1 MKFRRAFP
9 VVAAALALAFAFPLI
24 VRTEHG
30 GNQKPPTD
38 IIVNF
43 GDPVALAG
51 DANHVVVPEDATIRK
66 GGTVTFVVNGG
77 GHGLA
82 IHPVSKDTTRED
94 ITAQLCAHDPVTHAC
109 TDPTFANADHTI
121 LDGENN
127 VVIVTGTNPPFQRV
141 DDPTARL
148 LATSVQIGNV
158 AGVFL
163 TGSTETTAGTLLQV
177 RFERNGRYLVIC
189 MNRNH
194 SLSNWMFGFVNVGG
208 DDS

>member
-9 VVAAALALAFAFPLI
+9 VVAALALVFAFPPT
-24 VRTEHG
+24 VRTDDHG
-30 GNQKPPTD
+30 QDQKPPTD

-43 GDPVALAG
+43 GDPVTLAG
-51 DANHVVVPEDATIRK
+51 TANQVVVPDDATIRK

-77 GHGLA
+77 GHGIA
-82 IHPVSKDTTRED
+82 IYPVSTETTREN

-109 TDPTFANADHTI
+109 TDPAFANAGHTTR
-121 LDGENN
+121 DGENN
-127 VVIVTGTNPPFQRV
+127 VVIVTGTNPPSQRV

-148 LATSVQIGNV
+148 LATSTQIDNV

-163 TGSTETTAGTLLQV
+163 TGTTATTAGTQLQV
-177 RFERNGRYLVIC
+177 RFEKNGRYLVIC

-194 SLSNWMFGFVNVGG
+194 YLSNWMFGFVNVGG
-208 DDS
+208 DAN